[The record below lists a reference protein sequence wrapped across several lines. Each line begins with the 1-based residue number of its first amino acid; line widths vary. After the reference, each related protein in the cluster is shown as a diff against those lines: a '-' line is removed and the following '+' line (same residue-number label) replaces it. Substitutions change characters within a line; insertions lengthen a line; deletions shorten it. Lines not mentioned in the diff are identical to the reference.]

1 MTEEN
6 KKLAIA
12 AAIAIGVVGL
22 IFLIFKGQN
31 VTLGADTV
39 APAITPETT
48 PATYTN
54 YNVPAYTPN
63 LGDIIPPS
71 QQAIWGQPQGEYGGG
86 GGCGC
91 GPTQTCGSGAPG
103 MVGTVE
109 QFQSMMGSYNP

>member
-12 AAIAIGVVGL
+12 AAIAIGVVAL
-22 IFLIFKGQN
+22 IFLIFKGQ
-31 VTLGADTV
+31 GGPIAADTE
-39 APAITPETT
+39 APAITPETQPT
-48 PATYTN
+48 TYTN
-54 YNVPAYTPN
+54 YNVPAYTPD
-63 LGDIIPPS
+63 LGAIIPPS
-71 QQAIWGQPQGEYGGG
+71 QQAVWGMPGGVAAGG

>member
-22 IFLIFKGQN
+22 IFLIFRGN
-31 VTLGADTV
+31 GGPVAADTV
-39 APAITPETT
+39 APEITPDVQ
-48 PATYTN
+48 PANYLN
-54 YNVPAYTPN
+54 YNVPAFTPD

-71 QQAIWGQPQGEYGGG
+71 QQSVWGQPQGEFSPG

-91 GPTQTCGSGAPG
+91 GSSQSCGNGTPG
-103 MVGTVE
+103 MVGTVQ
-109 QFQSMMGSYNP
+109 QFSAMMGSYNP